1 MQLLE
6 RLLLDPRIAAKVA
19 TRLRTAL
26 PQPSLDMPPD
36 TVNPLAQM
44 CKLDSGLMMVF
55 LPRDT
60 L

>member
-6 RLLLDPRIAAKVA
+6 RLLLDPRVAAKVA
-19 TRLRTAL
+19 TRLRTAHARPGSDL
-26 PQPSLDMPPD
+26 PRDA
-36 TVNPLAQM
+36 VKPLAPM